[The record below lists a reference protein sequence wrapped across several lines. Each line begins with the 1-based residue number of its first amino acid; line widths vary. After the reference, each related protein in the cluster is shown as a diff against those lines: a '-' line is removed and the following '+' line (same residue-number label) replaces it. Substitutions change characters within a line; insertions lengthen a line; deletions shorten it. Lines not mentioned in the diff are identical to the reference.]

1 MSNRRRTAAIA
12 GLTAATVLGV
22 LPGATGAA
30 QAATGPTTPART
42 ATIPARTATIP
53 ARTATPPAGTATT
66 PAGTVPGRGLLT
78 LTVRGTRTQTT
89 VTLRCAPTGG
99 NHPHARAAC
108 AAVAEAGGDLNA
120 LRPTEGGMC
129 AMIYDPVTATA
140 HGTWRG
146 KAVHYRHAFGNACTM
161 HVATGAVFDF

>member
-1 MSNRRRTAAIA
+1 MSNRRRTAVIA
-12 GLTAATVLGV
+12 GLTAGAILGV

-30 QAATGPTTPART
+30 QAATGPTTPGRT
-42 ATIPARTATIP
+42 APAVR
-53 ARTATPPAGTATT
+53 G
-66 PAGTVPGRGLLT
+66 GGLLT

-120 LRPTEGGMC
+120 LKPSEGGMC

-161 HVATGAVFDF
+161 HVATGVVFDF